1 MRLHV
6 SAKRFLCAVDPS
18 YHASLSPASRHS
30 LVLQGGPFDERAA
43 AAYIK
48 APYAQD
54 GLTLRRLDDLAKDPA
69 MRTPNCRTSSRCWNA
84 CCGLIRIAHI
94 CARQVNLFGMDGPF
108 GARRRSTEDL
118 YVEGNTMPKESLLR
132 ELSALREQLE
142 QQPPLNE
149 EQRAELELL
158 IRDIEL
164 KLANEDALNEGS
176 LVDGVNLAVEHFE
189 VSHPTLAGTLRSIV
203 QSLAN
208 MGI

>member
-1 MRLHV
+1 
-6 SAKRFLCAVDPS
+6 
-18 YHASLSPASRHS
+18 
-30 LVLQGGPFDERAA
+30 
-43 AAYIK
+43 
-48 APYAQD
+48 
-54 GLTLRRLDDLAKDPA
+54 
-69 MRTPNCRTSSRCWNA
+69 
-84 CCGLIRIAHI
+84 
-94 CARQVNLFGMDGPF
+94 
-108 GARRRSTEDL
+108 
-118 YVEGNTMPKESLLR
+118 MPKESLLR

-176 LVDGVNLAVEHFE
+176 LVDGVNLAVERFE

-208 MGI
+208 MG

>member
-1 MRLHV
+1 
-6 SAKRFLCAVDPS
+6 
-18 YHASLSPASRHS
+18 
-30 LVLQGGPFDERAA
+30 
-43 AAYIK
+43 
-48 APYAQD
+48 
-54 GLTLRRLDDLAKDPA
+54 
-69 MRTPNCRTSSRCWNA
+69 
-84 CCGLIRIAHI
+84 
-94 CARQVNLFGMDGPF
+94 
-108 GARRRSTEDL
+108 
-118 YVEGNTMPKESLLR
+118 MPKESLLR

-176 LVDGVNLAVEHFE
+176 LVDGVNLAVERFE

-208 MGI
+208 MGS

>member
-1 MRLHV
+1 
-6 SAKRFLCAVDPS
+6 
-18 YHASLSPASRHS
+18 
-30 LVLQGGPFDERAA
+30 
-43 AAYIK
+43 
-48 APYAQD
+48 
-54 GLTLRRLDDLAKDPA
+54 
-69 MRTPNCRTSSRCWNA
+69 
-84 CCGLIRIAHI
+84 
-94 CARQVNLFGMDGPF
+94 
-108 GARRRSTEDL
+108 
-118 YVEGNTMPKESLLR
+118 MPKESLLR

-176 LVDGVNLAVEHFE
+176 LVDGVNLAVERFE

-203 QSLAN
+203 PSLAN

>member
-1 MRLHV
+1 
-6 SAKRFLCAVDPS
+6 
-18 YHASLSPASRHS
+18 
-30 LVLQGGPFDERAA
+30 
-43 AAYIK
+43 
-48 APYAQD
+48 
-54 GLTLRRLDDLAKDPA
+54 
-69 MRTPNCRTSSRCWNA
+69 
-84 CCGLIRIAHI
+84 
-94 CARQVNLFGMDGPF
+94 
-108 GARRRSTEDL
+108 
-118 YVEGNTMPKESLLR
+118 MPKESLLR

-176 LVDGVNLAVEHFE
+176 LVDGANLAVERFE

>member
-1 MRLHV
+1 
-6 SAKRFLCAVDPS
+6 
-18 YHASLSPASRHS
+18 
-30 LVLQGGPFDERAA
+30 
-43 AAYIK
+43 
-48 APYAQD
+48 
-54 GLTLRRLDDLAKDPA
+54 
-69 MRTPNCRTSSRCWNA
+69 
-84 CCGLIRIAHI
+84 
-94 CARQVNLFGMDGPF
+94 
-108 GARRRSTEDL
+108 
-118 YVEGNTMPKESLLR
+118 MPKESLLR

-176 LVDGVNLAVEHFE
+176 LVDGVNLAVERFE
-189 VSHPTLAGTLRSIV
+189 VRHPTLAGTLRSIV

>member
-1 MRLHV
+1 
-6 SAKRFLCAVDPS
+6 
-18 YHASLSPASRHS
+18 
-30 LVLQGGPFDERAA
+30 
-43 AAYIK
+43 
-48 APYAQD
+48 
-54 GLTLRRLDDLAKDPA
+54 
-69 MRTPNCRTSSRCWNA
+69 
-84 CCGLIRIAHI
+84 
-94 CARQVNLFGMDGPF
+94 
-108 GARRRSTEDL
+108 
-118 YVEGNTMPKESLLR
+118 MPKESLLR

-158 IRDIEL
+158 IRDIKL

-176 LVDGVNLAVEHFE
+176 LVDGVNLAVERFE

>member
-1 MRLHV
+1 
-6 SAKRFLCAVDPS
+6 
-18 YHASLSPASRHS
+18 
-30 LVLQGGPFDERAA
+30 
-43 AAYIK
+43 
-48 APYAQD
+48 
-54 GLTLRRLDDLAKDPA
+54 
-69 MRTPNCRTSSRCWNA
+69 
-84 CCGLIRIAHI
+84 
-94 CARQVNLFGMDGPF
+94 
-108 GARRRSTEDL
+108 
-118 YVEGNTMPKESLLR
+118 MPKESLLR

-164 KLANEDALNEGS
+164 KLTNEDALNEGS
-176 LVDGVNLAVEHFE
+176 LVDGVNLAVERFE

>member
-1 MRLHV
+1 
-6 SAKRFLCAVDPS
+6 
-18 YHASLSPASRHS
+18 
-30 LVLQGGPFDERAA
+30 
-43 AAYIK
+43 
-48 APYAQD
+48 
-54 GLTLRRLDDLAKDPA
+54 
-69 MRTPNCRTSSRCWNA
+69 
-84 CCGLIRIAHI
+84 
-94 CARQVNLFGMDGPF
+94 
-108 GARRRSTEDL
+108 
-118 YVEGNTMPKESLLR
+118 MPKESLLR
-132 ELSALREQLE
+132 ELPALREQLE

-176 LVDGVNLAVEHFE
+176 LVDGVNLAVERFE

>member
-1 MRLHV
+1 
-6 SAKRFLCAVDPS
+6 
-18 YHASLSPASRHS
+18 
-30 LVLQGGPFDERAA
+30 
-43 AAYIK
+43 
-48 APYAQD
+48 
-54 GLTLRRLDDLAKDPA
+54 
-69 MRTPNCRTSSRCWNA
+69 
-84 CCGLIRIAHI
+84 
-94 CARQVNLFGMDGPF
+94 
-108 GARRRSTEDL
+108 
-118 YVEGNTMPKESLLR
+118 MPKESLLR

-176 LVDGVNLAVEHFE
+176 LVDGVNLAVERFE

-208 MGI
+208 M

>member
-1 MRLHV
+1 
-6 SAKRFLCAVDPS
+6 
-18 YHASLSPASRHS
+18 
-30 LVLQGGPFDERAA
+30 
-43 AAYIK
+43 
-48 APYAQD
+48 
-54 GLTLRRLDDLAKDPA
+54 
-69 MRTPNCRTSSRCWNA
+69 
-84 CCGLIRIAHI
+84 
-94 CARQVNLFGMDGPF
+94 
-108 GARRRSTEDL
+108 
-118 YVEGNTMPKESLLR
+118 MPEESLLR

-176 LVDGVNLAVEHFE
+176 LVDGVNLAVERFE

>member
-1 MRLHV
+1 
-6 SAKRFLCAVDPS
+6 
-18 YHASLSPASRHS
+18 
-30 LVLQGGPFDERAA
+30 
-43 AAYIK
+43 
-48 APYAQD
+48 
-54 GLTLRRLDDLAKDPA
+54 
-69 MRTPNCRTSSRCWNA
+69 
-84 CCGLIRIAHI
+84 
-94 CARQVNLFGMDGPF
+94 
-108 GARRRSTEDL
+108 
-118 YVEGNTMPKESLLR
+118 MPKESLLR

-164 KLANEDALNEGS
+164 KLANEDVLNEGS
-176 LVDGVNLAVEHFE
+176 LVDGVNLAVERFE

>member
-1 MRLHV
+1 
-6 SAKRFLCAVDPS
+6 
-18 YHASLSPASRHS
+18 
-30 LVLQGGPFDERAA
+30 
-43 AAYIK
+43 
-48 APYAQD
+48 
-54 GLTLRRLDDLAKDPA
+54 
-69 MRTPNCRTSSRCWNA
+69 
-84 CCGLIRIAHI
+84 
-94 CARQVNLFGMDGPF
+94 
-108 GARRRSTEDL
+108 
-118 YVEGNTMPKESLLR
+118 MPKESLLR

-176 LVDGVNLAVEHFE
+176 LVDGVNLAVERFE

-208 MGI
+208 MGL

>member
-1 MRLHV
+1 
-6 SAKRFLCAVDPS
+6 
-18 YHASLSPASRHS
+18 
-30 LVLQGGPFDERAA
+30 
-43 AAYIK
+43 
-48 APYAQD
+48 
-54 GLTLRRLDDLAKDPA
+54 
-69 MRTPNCRTSSRCWNA
+69 
-84 CCGLIRIAHI
+84 
-94 CARQVNLFGMDGPF
+94 
-108 GARRRSTEDL
+108 
-118 YVEGNTMPKESLLR
+118 MPKESLLR

-164 KLANEDALNEGS
+164 KLANEDAINEGS
-176 LVDGVNLAVEHFE
+176 LVDGVNLAVERFE